1 MAFHGAIHTRMMR
14 GLFIGLCLC
23 TGLADAGVNK
33 SHAIAM
39 HGEPLY
45 TADFTHFR
53 YTNPNAPKG
62 GSLKL
67 QVVGSFD
74 TLNPF
79 VAKGRPAA
87 GMGATDNS
95 YLYDSLTLRG
105 EDEPFTQYG
114 LLAKTI
120 EWPDDRSWVRYHL
133 NEKARFSDGEPV
145 QADDVAWTFNTLIK
159 EGRPFYSFYYGE
171 VERVEINDPL
181 TVTFH
186 FTRNSINKELPLI
199 IGQLPILPK
208 HVWDGN
214 EFAKAGMT
222 MPVGS
227 GPYRI
232 LKADPGKQI
241 VYQLRDDYWA
251 KDLPVMKGRNNFGTI
266 SYDYFLDEKAALIAF
281 KGGNYDWRSET
292 NSKEWATAY
301 KGPAFESGKIK
312 TEVVTHQNPAG
323 AQGFLFNIRKPLFQD
338 MVLRKA
344 IGYAFDFEWSNANL
358 FYGQYKRTRSY
369 FENSEM
375 AATGLPSKAEL
386 ALLAPFRDQLPEEV
400 FTREYQ
406 PPKSD
411 GTGRPRENLREAQRM
426 LKEAGYQFRDSN
438 LFTRD
443 GKPVKFEIMLISPA
457 FERVVLPFTRNLKAL
472 GINANVVT
480 LDSAQYIERLR
491 NFEFDMMVGSM
502 GQSSS
507 PGNEQKE
514 YWSSEAADRPNSRNL
529 IGIKNPV
536 VDALVDKIIAAPDR
550 DALIVACRALDRVLQ
565 WNYYSVLNWYTDT
578 YRIAYQSRLEHPQF
592 GRYVDPGTALDTW
605 WDSTAK

>member
-1 MAFHGAIHTRMMR
+1 MAYHGAIPQRMLR
-14 GLFIGLCLC
+14 GLIIGLCLC
-23 TGLADAGVNK
+23 TGLANAGINK

-39 HGEPLY
+39 HGEPQY
-45 TADFTHFR
+45 PADFTHFD
-53 YTNPNAPKG
+53 YTNPDAPKG
-62 GSLKL
+62 GKL
-67 QVVGSFD
+67 NLAVVGSFD

-95 YLYDSLTLRG
+95 HLYDSLTVRG

-114 LLAKTI
+114 LLAETI
-120 EWPDDRSWVRYHL
+120 EWPEDRSWVRYHL
-133 NEKARFSDGEPV
+133 RKQATFSDGHPV
-145 QADDVAWTFNTLIK
+145 RAEDVAWTFDTLINK
-159 EGRPFYSFYYGE
+159 GRPFYSFYYGE

-181 TVTFH
+181 TITFH
-186 FTRNSINKELPLI
+186 FVKNSVNKELPLI
-199 IGQLPILPK
+199 IGQLPVLPK
-208 HVWDGN
+208 HVWADKDF
-214 EFAKAGMT
+214 EKAGMT
-222 MPVGS
+222 SPVGS

-232 LKADPGKQI
+232 AKADPGKQI
-241 VYQLRDDYWA
+241 VYQRRDDYWA
-251 KDLPVMKGRNNFGTI
+251 KDLPVMRGRNNFDTI

-292 NSKEWATAY
+292 NSKEWATSY
-301 KGPAFESGKIK
+301 QGPAFDKGIIK
-312 TEVVTHQNPAG
+312 TALVTHHNPAG

-338 MVLRKA
+338 KTLREA
-344 IGYAFDFEWSNANL
+344 IGYAFDFEWSNSNL

-386 ALLAPFRDQLPEEV
+386 ALLEPFRDQLPEEV
-400 FTREYQ
+400 FSREYQ

-411 GTGRPRENLREAQRM
+411 GSGRPRENLRKAQQM
-426 LKEAGYQFRDSN
+426 LKRAGYNFRDGN
-438 LFTRD
+438 LFSPS
-443 GKPVKFEIMLISPA
+443 GKPVTFEITLASPA

-472 GINANVVT
+472 GITANVVT
-480 LDSAQYIERLR
+480 IDSSQYVERVS
-491 NFEFDMMVGSM
+491 NFEFDMVVGSM

-514 YWSSEAADRPNSRNL
+514 YWSSEAADRPHSRNL
-529 IGIKNPV
+529 IGIKNPA
-536 VDALVDKIIAAPDR
+536 VDALIDKIIAAPNR
-550 DALIVACRALDRVLQ
+550 DALVTACRALDRVLQ

-578 YRIAYQSRLEHPQF
+578 YRIAYQTRLRHPDF
-592 GRYVDPGTALDTW
+592 GDYVGPGTSLDTW